1 MKTKQIIVIRKDLGM
16 RKGKMCSQASH
27 SSMAFITRRM
37 QQALE
42 RGLLY
47 EYTTI
52 ITEVE
57 KHWLENSFTK
67 ICVSVDSEEELLAL
81 VEKGKALGIETHL
94 IPDNGAT
101 EFHGVPTN
109 TCAAFGPYLS
119 DELDKLC
126 GHLKLL

>member
-1 MKTKQIIVIRKDLGM
+1 MNTKQVIVVNKKLNM
-16 RKGKMCSQASH
+16 RKGKIAAQVSHASM
-27 SSMAFITRRM
+27 SFITRRM

-42 RGLLY
+42 CGLLY
-47 EYTTI
+47 EYTTLL
-52 ITEVE
+52 TEVE

-81 VEKGKALGIETHL
+81 VEKGKELGIETHL
-94 IPDNGAT
+94 ITDNGAT

-119 DELDKLC
+119 EELDKLC